1 MVDPTSP
8 ATSPWDS
15 NFREIC
21 PKRLS
26 PSSSKQGTSISHS
39 PTQTSSIG
47 QGTRRHP
54 SNRQPRPYLKV
65 HPLSP
70 KSPETHFQPYGPFA
84 PFVIVYIIAV
94 VATIIILPD
103 HHRAGTVD
111 YCGDDTAV
119 STLETRFRI
128 DITAAEGLPFS
139 RVKLIDLSWDI
150 GVGQGGRLLHGWI
163 LYHVAART
171 MTWILEVSA
180 LPYSILFDLLLY
192 VDSPSAL
199 WSLLGLLG
207 KSRRARIGVLVKSL
221 CLALAVAQVL
231 FFATI
236 WSAATG
242 YQSTG
247 AITYAMPDQSW
258 VTKDSDNLRICWV
271 LDSQRPEL
279 AGVID
284 GAILGSKYGT
294 LLPSFAATFPR
305 ESLDYATFPE
315 DYQNIQTCKSQRS
328 HENASRI
335 SNIKLRS
342 PLKTSRPK
350 GPG

>member
-1 MVDPTSP
+1 
-8 ATSPWDS
+8 
-15 NFREIC
+15 
-21 PKRLS
+21 
-26 PSSSKQGTSISHS
+26 
-39 PTQTSSIG
+39 
-47 QGTRRHP
+47 
-54 SNRQPRPYLKV
+54 
-65 HPLSP
+65 
-70 KSPETHFQPYGPFA
+70 
-84 PFVIVYIIAV
+84 
-94 VATIIILPD
+94 
-103 HHRAGTVD
+103 
-111 YCGDDTAV
+111 
-119 STLETRFRI
+119 
-128 DITAAEGLPFS
+128 
-139 RVKLIDLSWDI
+139 
-150 GVGQGGRLLHGWI
+150 
-163 LYHVAART
+163 
-171 MTWILEVSA
+171 
-180 LPYSILFDLLLY
+180 
-192 VDSPSAL
+192 
-199 WSLLGLLG
+199 LLGLLG

-342 PLKTSRPK
+342 PLKTSRPR